1 MLHKTIFVSTVLTTQ
16 CIHQIAVLSSGM
28 QCLLYPPKRNRVDLI
43 KLFFCNFNFLFI
55 SLIMSFVISLHVVSK
70 FSI

>member
-1 MLHKTIFVSTVLTTQ
+1 MLHRTIFVSTVLTSQ
-16 CIHQIAVLSSGM
+16 CIHQIAVLSSAM
-28 QCLLYPPKRNRVDLI
+28 QCPLYPPKLNLVDLI

-55 SLIMSFVISLHVVSK
+55 SLIITFVISLHVIWK